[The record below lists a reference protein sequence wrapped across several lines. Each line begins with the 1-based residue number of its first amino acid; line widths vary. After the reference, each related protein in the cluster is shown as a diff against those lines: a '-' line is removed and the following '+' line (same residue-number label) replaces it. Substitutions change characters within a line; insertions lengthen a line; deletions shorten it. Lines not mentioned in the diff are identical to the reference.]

1 MYAVIRDDKFTGTVY
16 DTIKKKIIEHHNQFD
31 EIIVK
36 IDRKLTYDDDGNV
49 VETPTEKEINNPIT
63 EIVDETKKLES
74 RLEATE
80 IALITIMME

>member
-36 IDRKLTYDDDGNV
+36 IDRGLTYDDVGNV
-49 VETPTEKEINNPIT
+49 VETPTEKELAN
-63 EIVDETKKLES
+63 EIVIGDDVAQES
-74 RLEATE
+74 YLLNLDFSLSCIE
-80 IALITIMME
+80 LGL